1 MAQQKY
7 SPSHLQLSWAVAL
20 GTADREKHLQQSIL
34 SY

>member
-7 SPSHLQLSWAVAL
+7 SPSHLQLSWAVTL
-20 GTADREKHLQQSIL
+20 ETADRENHLQQSIL